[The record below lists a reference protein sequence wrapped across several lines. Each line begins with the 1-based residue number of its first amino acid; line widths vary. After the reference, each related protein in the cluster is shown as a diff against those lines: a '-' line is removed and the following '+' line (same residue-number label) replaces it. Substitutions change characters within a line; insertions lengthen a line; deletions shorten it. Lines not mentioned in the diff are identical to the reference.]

1 MKILK
6 SKSRNTSIL
15 KRSKF
20 SIIVTYRYRLYPNE
34 KQKTLL
40 AKTFGCVRFVWNYFL
55 AWREQRYKE
64 EKLSTTEPECR
75 KHLNSVLKEQYPWL
89 REVDKFALE
98 NALIN
103 LDNAYKIFFKK
114 QARCPK
120 FKTKK
125 SHRFSYTTNSTNNN
139 IQVDFG
145 EIIINP
151 DKSRCW
157 GKIKLPK
164 LGWVKA
170 RIHRTFDGR
179 IKSATVTL
187 TPSGRYY
194 VSITVEQEKVYNRRI
209 SETPQNFAI
218 ALDLGVKD
226 LYVDSQGKHI
236 ENPKI
241 LARYEKRIK
250 KLQREL
256 ARKVKGSKNF
266 EKIRIKLARMHE
278 RVTNI
283 RKDFLE
289 KLSSQV
295 VSENQA
301 IICEDLRVKNLVR
314 NSHLTKSIHDVSWSK
329 FVEMVRNKAERYG
342 RVFLQVSPSFPSSQ
356 ICSKCGHKNEGV
368 KELSVRT
375 WKCPKC
381 GMEHDRDENAA
392 KNILRQGLLQL
403 GIT

>member
-1 MKILK
+1 
-6 SKSRNTSIL
+6 
-15 KRSKF
+15 
-20 SIIVTYRYRLYPNE
+20 
-34 KQKTLL
+34 
-40 AKTFGCVRFVWNYFL
+40 
-55 AWREQRYKE
+55 
-64 EKLSTTEPECR
+64 
-75 KHLNSVLKEQYPWL
+75 
-89 REVDKFALE
+89 
-98 NALIN
+98 
-103 LDNAYKIFFKK
+103 
-114 QARCPK
+114 
-120 FKTKK
+120 
-125 SHRFSYTTNSTNNN
+125 
-139 IQVDFG
+139 
-145 EIIINP
+145 
-151 DKSRCW
+151 
-157 GKIKLPK
+157 
-164 LGWVKA
+164 
-170 RIHRTFDGR
+170 
-179 IKSATVTL
+179 
-187 TPSGRYY
+187 
-194 VSITVEQEKVYNRRI
+194 
-209 SETPQNFAI
+209 
-218 ALDLGVKD
+218 
-226 LYVDSQGKHI
+226 
-236 ENPKI
+236 
-241 LARYEKRIK
+241 
-250 KLQREL
+250 
-256 ARKVKGSKNF
+256 
-266 EKIRIKLARMHE
+266 LARMHE